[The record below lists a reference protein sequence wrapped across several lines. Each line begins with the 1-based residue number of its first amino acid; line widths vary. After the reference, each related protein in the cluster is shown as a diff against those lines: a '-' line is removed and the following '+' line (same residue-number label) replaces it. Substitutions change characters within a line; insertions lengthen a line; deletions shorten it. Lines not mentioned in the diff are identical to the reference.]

1 MAIQQTLVGCA
12 MALAIVAIGTAAYA
26 ADPYGGFGPSP
37 SESAT
42 PEAGSNPDQAGGAPD
57 AYQTLPWL
65 QQQSQNQ
72 PESSSGA
79 WDQQGSASGEYDMDD
94 EGGH

>member
-1 MAIQQTLVGCA
+1 MPIRIALVVCLLVVGSFA
-12 MALAIVAIGTAAYA
+12 ARTANA

-37 SESAT
+37 SEPAT
-42 PEAGSNPDQAGGAPD
+42 PDTSSDPGPAEAVPE
-57 AYQTLPWL
+57 AYQPLPWL

-72 PESSSGA
+72 PDNSSPGWEQPSTG
-79 WDQQGSASGEYDMDD
+79 GSEYDMDD

>member
-1 MAIQQTLVGCA
+1 MPIRIALGVCVLVVGS
-12 MALAIVAIGTAAYA
+12 LAAGTANA
-26 ADPYGGFGPSP
+26 ADPFGGFGPSP
-37 SESAT
+37 SEPAT
-42 PEAGSNPDQAGGAPD
+42 PDTGADPGQAEAVPD

-72 PESSSGA
+72 PDNSSAA
-79 WDQQGSASGEYDMDD
+79 WDQQGASGGEYDMDD